1 MTRLLLYFLLWIISL
16 GLAIFSSQNIYPIAV
31 KFISSESIKLPLGL
45 VLIFCA
51 GIGATSMTFLQTSIS
66 FTLPSIPKPTNSV
79 TQTSFQNN
87 QAEPRNVTSRAIPKN
102 QSIKTKQKIKD
113 DFDDEWSDEWS

>member
-1 MTRLLLYFLLWIISL
+1 MTRLLLYFLLWISSL
-16 GLAIFSSQNIYPIAV
+16 GLAIFSNQNIYPIAV
-31 KFISSESIKLPLGL
+31 KFISFESIKLPLGL

-66 FTLPSIPKPTNSV
+66 FTLPSIPKSTNSA
-79 TQTSFQNN
+79 TKTSLQNN
-87 QAEPRNVTSRAIPKN
+87 QAKSRNVAPRETTKN
-102 QSIKTKQKIKD
+102 QSGKTKQKNKD